1 MQVTKFNLLTNIAII
16 ISIPLGNSFTTPR
29 MHPTPTKSL
38 QVSTSISVQKIHDD
52 VHGFAERK
60 DDLSRRE
67 AILTGIAPLV
77 ALPLSTMAADTP
89 PNEDYGCL
97 MDLPPLPG
105 DQVRVYLIRHGQT
118 ENNRLRKVQG
128 ARVDPPINTNGIIQA
143 TNAGKALSR
152 ACPCPQLFFCSDLQ
166 RARLT
171 AEQVR
176 AQINPEIVPKPL
188 GLLREVDFGPVAEGQ
203 AVAVA
208 KAGMEAT
215 YATWAIG
222 NVDHRPVGGGESG
235 REVSLAS
242 FEPHNKN

>member
-1 MQVTKFNLLTNIAII
+1 
-16 ISIPLGNSFTTPR
+16 

-38 QVSTSISVQKIHDD
+38 QVSTSISVKKADDD
-52 VHGFAERK
+52 VDGFTERK
-60 DDLSRRE
+60 VDFSRRE
-67 AILTGIAPLV
+67 AIVAGIAPLV
-77 ALPLSTMAADTP
+77 TFPMSVMAADTL
-89 PNEDYGCL
+89 PNEDYDCL
-97 MDLPPLPG
+97 MDLPPLPD

-143 TNAGKALSR
+143 TNAGKALSK
-152 ACPCPQLFFCSDLQ
+152 ASPCPQIFFCSDLQ

-203 AVAVA
+203 AVAIA

-215 YATWAIG
+215 YATWAVG

-235 REVSLAS
+235 REVSRIKH
-242 FEPHNKN
+242 FEVPNWNKNHDGTFSHILSL